1 MDGNWGSSNMAFP
14 EKGKEGSPTI
24 GSSSAAIDG
33 GSIGLLNKLVWP
45 KSDFQ
50 AFSRLIRD
58 NPEEMHSRYG
68 DMQETLL
75 HR

>member
-1 MDGNWGSSNMAFP
+1 MDGNWSRSNLVFP
-14 EKGKEGSPTI
+14 EKGKEGSNT
-24 GSSSAAIDG
+24 AIEDRG
-33 GSIGLLNKLVWP
+33 VGSIGLLNKLIWP

-50 AFSRLIRD
+50 AFSRLIKD
-58 NPEEMHSRYG
+58 KPEEMHSRYG

>member
-1 MDGNWGSSNMAFP
+1 MEGNWGSSNLVFP
-14 EKGKEGSPTI
+14 EKGKEGSST
-24 GSSSAAIDG
+24 AIEDSG
-33 GSIGLLNKLVWP
+33 GSIGLLNKLIWP

-50 AFSRLIRD
+50 AFSRLIKE
-58 NPEEMHSRYG
+58 NPEGMHSRYG

>member
-1 MDGNWGSSNMAFP
+1 MVFP
-14 EKGKEGSPTI
+14 EKGKEGS
-24 GSSSAAIDG
+24 SAAIEDRG
-33 GSIGLLNKLVWP
+33 GVGSIGLLNKLIWP

-50 AFSRLIRD
+50 AFSRLIKE